1 MKKVKIVLVVAV
13 LSVCYFVAQSF
24 VTAEVLYR
32 VYGVGNE
39 PFQMV
44 FGDNMVD
51 QNENR
56 NALMNSRTSEPMTSG
71 ANTYGPAVND
81 ASQPEAMSHEG
92 AEDTASTLVT
102 PTTYEHKSEPMLPR
116 DYPTTSANE
125 SVLDES
131 SAELGALGSWDDLVA
146 KVRETAEEA
155 GFDAERAVSFLEQ
168 RSRCG
173 EVSDAL
179 KDLDANALDWVFAE
193 VVSSPKPSGDD
204 GCQMRVRPLAAL
216 SAAELPETFIA
227 HTYTRFCDDGID
239 ESDLVLMPILASQLE
254 DESDVYGDK
263 AAYAYSIVK

>member
-1 MKKVKIVLVVAV
+1 MKKAKIVLVVAV

-39 PFQMV
+39 PFQTAV
-44 FGDNMVD
+44 GYNMSN
-51 QNENR
+51 QN
-56 NALMNSRTSEPMTSG
+56 ASMPMAG
-71 ANTYGPAVND
+71 EADVYGPDDDTAPQ
-81 ASQPEAMSHEG
+81 SEAASHEG
-92 AEDTASTLVT
+92 VEGTASTLVT
-102 PTTYEHKSEPMLPR
+102 PTTYVYKSAPEPPR
-116 DYPTTSANE
+116 DYSTTSANE
-125 SVLDES
+125 PVLDGS
-131 SAELGALGSWDDLVA
+131 SAELDALGSWDDLVA

-155 GFDAERAVSFLEQ
+155 GFAAERAVSFLEQ

-216 SAAELPETFIA
+216 SATELPETFIA

-239 ESDLVLMPILASQLE
+239 ESDLVLMPILVWQLE
-254 DESDVYGDK
+254 DESDIYGDK